1 MNYKSNGESI
11 GPFCSFDQEERQSA
25 ARKIQAFWR
34 SHQDR
39 RLFSLL
45 LSTVRAAEHSVAPAV
60 LCQLSPREALLL
72 RDPSIHYKVRLRFAG
87 SHFPPVV
94 VFKIIDLKGGKYLSG
109 KKLFCSSNQATAET
123 CRIMGNRKFLDM
135 LITDEIQSQEGKI
148 VDMMDVLSKRDYMQ
162 FNSHLDELP
171 AHLGGRDNGWRTVA
185 LKRLWR
191 DILRHKRGENGFMA
205 SRLRKKLLSVTPG
218 GSSVQGRR
226 TPRLHRYGAVGSTP
240 LPSSRRSS
248 KACKM
253 ATQRKQLYASNKES
267 KEEEEE
273 QERKREEINEEGIGE
288 VEKDT
293 GRHPRLEAPQ
303 TKQLVMP
310 EDDSTDSEW
319 EEEVERL
326 YSWTKGLSLSDMEV
340 SPPDHADQLSMQ
352 TQTDRQ

>member
-1 MNYKSNGESI
+1 MNYKSNSESI

-87 SHFPPVV
+87 SYFPPVV

-148 VDMMDVLSKRDYMQ
+148 VDMMDVLSKRDFMQ

-226 TPRLHRYGAVGSTP
+226 TPRLHSPLSSSALTGMVQWDPPPYHPPAVP
-240 LPSSRRSS
+240 
-248 KACKM
+248 
-253 ATQRKQLYASNKES
+253 
-267 KEEEEE
+267 
-273 QERKREEINEEGIGE
+273 
-288 VEKDT
+288 
-293 GRHPRLEAPQ
+293 PRPAKWPPRGNSFMPQ
-303 TKQLVMP
+303 TKRARRKRRNRR
-310 EDDSTDSEW
+310 EN
-319 EEEVERL
+319 ER
-326 YSWTKGLSLSDMEV
+326 K
-340 SPPDHADQLSMQ
+340 SM
-352 TQTDRQ
+352 RKE